1 MTEPSFLAQL
11 STTIVATAAK
21 VAPSIVEIASHR
33 SLASGFLW
41 REGLIITADEALS
54 DEGKILIEFADGT
67 QHPANVV
74 GREPSTDI
82 ALLRIEGASAP
93 SAAVPA
99 VLSQETPRPGA
110 LVVVAAAAES
120 APLVSFGSAIAVG
133 PAWRSMRGG
142 KIDARIELDV
152 RLRRRA
158 EGGLAISAEGRVLG
172 MAVRGPGG
180 RTLVIPSATLEGV
193 AALLLEH
200 GKVPRGYLGLGL
212 HQVVVN
218 AGGQGAMVM
227 SVDPDGPAASGGILQ
242 GDIIIR
248 WNGETV
254 PSVNALVRALD
265 HHSIGQSVSLGIRR
279 AGADVEAA
287 VTIATRPRG

>member
-11 STTIVATAAK
+11 SATIVATAAK
-21 VAPSIVEIASHR
+21 VAPSVVEIASHR

-41 REGLIITADEALS
+41 REGLIITAEEALS
-54 DEGKILIEFADGT
+54 DEGKILVEFADGT

-74 GREPSTDI
+74 GRDPSTDI
-82 ALLRIEGASAP
+82 ALLRVESAGAP
-93 SAAVPA
+93 SPVSV

-120 APLVSFGSAIAVG
+120 APLVSFGSAVAVG

-142 KIDARIELDV
+142 KIAARIELDV

-158 EGGLAISAEGRVLG
+158 EGGLAISAEGNVLG

-180 RTLVIPSATLEGV
+180 RTLVIPSATIE
-193 AALLLEH
+193 AAAAVLLEH

-212 HQVVVN
+212 HQVLVTG
-218 AGGQGAMVM
+218 GGQGAMVM
-227 SVDPDGPAASGGILQ
+227 SVDPDGPAAVGGILQ
-242 GDIIIR
+242 GDILIR

-254 PSVNALVRALD
+254 SSVNALLRTLD

>member
-11 STTIVATAAK
+11 SATIVETAAA
-21 VAPSIVEIASHR
+21 VAPSIVEIASNR
-33 SLASGFLW
+33 SLASGFIW
-41 REGLIITADEALS
+41 REGLIVTADEALS
-54 DEGKILIEFADGT
+54 DEGRILIEFADGT
-67 QHPANVV
+67 RRPAGVV
-74 GREPSTDI
+74 GRDPSTDI
-82 ALLRIEGASAP
+82 ALLRIEGASA
-93 SAAVPA
+93 AAAAA
-99 VLSQETPRPGA
+99 VLSQEAPRPGA

-120 APLVSFGSAIAVG
+120 SPLVSFGSAIAVG

-152 RLRRRA
+152 RLPRRA
-158 EGGLAISAEGRVLG
+158 EGGLVISAGGRVLG
-172 MAVRGPGG
+172 MAVRGPGR
-180 RTLVIPSATLEGV
+180 RTLVIPSATIERA

-200 GKVPRGYLGLGL
+200 GNVPRGYLGLGL
-212 HQVVVN
+212 HQVAVQG
-218 AGGQGAMVM
+218 GGQGAMVM

-248 WNGETV
+248 WNGATV
-254 PSVNALVRALD
+254 PAVNTLVRTLD
-265 HHSIGQSVSLGIRR
+265 HHSIGQSVSVGIRR

>member
-11 STTIVATAAK
+11 SATIVATAAK

-54 DEGKILIEFADGT
+54 DEGKILVEFADGT

-74 GREPSTDI
+74 GRDPSTDI
-82 ALLRIEGASAP
+82 ALLRVESAGAP
-93 SAAVPA
+93 SPVSV

-120 APLVSFGSAIAVG
+120 APLVSFGSAVAVG

-142 KIDARIELDV
+142 KIDARIELDA

-158 EGGLAISAEGRVLG
+158 EGGLAISAEGNVLG
-172 MAVRGPGG
+172 MAVRGPAG
-180 RTLVIPSATLEGV
+180 RTLVIPSATIES
-193 AALLLEH
+193 AAAVLLEH

-212 HQVVVN
+212 HQVLVTG
-218 AGGQGAMVM
+218 GGQGAMVM
-227 SVDPDGPAASGGILQ
+227 SVDPDGPAEIGGILQ
-242 GDIIIR
+242 GDIILR

-254 PSVNALVRALD
+254 PSVNALVRTLD

-279 AGADVEAA
+279 AGADVDAA